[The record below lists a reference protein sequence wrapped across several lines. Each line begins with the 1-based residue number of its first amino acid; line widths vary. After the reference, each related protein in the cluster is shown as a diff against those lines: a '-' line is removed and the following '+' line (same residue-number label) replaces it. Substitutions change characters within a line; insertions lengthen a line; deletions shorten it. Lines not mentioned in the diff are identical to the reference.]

1 MSRKGYLTCC
11 RIALSTFLMLVGLW
25 KPILAQGIPDPA
37 RNDSLKVL
45 PLEVFYNRVLEYH
58 PVVQQAALLSE
69 EAERQIMEARGIF
82 DPKLEST
89 FDRKVFKDQHY
100 FTNWTSELKIP
111 VLINTDL
118 KVGYEQNTGY
128 YLNDQKRVP
137 EEGLLYAG
145 IGVALGQGLFTDS
158 RRIGIRL
165 AGLNQ
170 TAADAERVKLLNKLL
185 FEAAKDY
192 WNWSLA
198 WYQLQINQEGVALAE
213 VRFRAIKESVE
224 AGDAAAIDSVE
235 AKITFQ
241 SRQVELAQSQV
252 DYRNAVL
259 QLGLYLWDEEGKPLR
274 PGSRLIP
281 ETIWEI
287 EEVPLQSLEALSDLA
302 GRQHPEIRK
311 LENKLQQLEVEER
324 LFRELLKPMINLNY
338 NYLNVPRN
346 AFDEISYTYTK
357 NYKLGVD
364 FSFPLLLRK
373 ERAKLQLNRI
383 KQQRTHLDISL
394 SQRQINYALQQAY
407 NDFLT
412 LRSILSEQQEIVRN
426 YERMLEGEAE
436 RFRAGESS
444 LFLVNQRENK
454 LLEAR
459 LKLVSLAAKYK
470 KARAAVTWAAGVN
483 GPDLGI
489 DMPFDQG
496 TNP

>member
-1 MSRKGYLTCC
+1 MSEKSFFSVCKLAFGVL
-11 RIALSTFLMLVGLW
+11 LWGGLW
-25 KPILAQGIPDPA
+25 SPSLAQEVPNAA
-37 RNDSLKVL
+37 RADSLKVL

-58 PVVQQAALLSE
+58 PVIKQAALLTE
-69 EAERQIMEARGIF
+69 EAERQIMEARGVF
-82 DPKLEST
+82 DPKLESD
-89 FDRKVFKDQHY
+89 FDRKVFKDQNY
-100 FTNWTSELKIP
+100 FTTWTSELKIP

-118 KVGYEQNTGY
+118 KVGYERNYGK
-128 YLNDQKRVP
+128 YLNPQKNVP
-137 EEGLLYAG
+137 DDGLLYAG
-145 IGVALGQGLFTDS
+145 ISVAVGQGLFTDS

-170 TAADAERVKLLNKLL
+170 TVADAERVKLLNKLL

-198 WYQLQINQEGVALAE
+198 WYELQINQEGVELALI
-213 VRFRAIKESVE
+213 RFQAIKEGVE

-235 AKITFQ
+235 AKITLQ
-241 SRQVELAQSQV
+241 SRQVELAQSRL
-252 DYRNAVL
+252 DYRNALL
-259 QLGLYLWDEEGKPLR
+259 QLRLYLWDEEGNPLM
-274 PGSRLIP
+274 PGARLVP
-281 ETIWEI
+281 ESIWEL
-287 EEVPLQSLEALSDLA
+287 EEDALQPLEVLAELA

-324 LFRELLKPMINLNY
+324 LFRELLKPLINVNY
-338 NYLNVPRN
+338 NYLSMPGSM
-346 AFDEISYTYTK
+346 FEELSYTYTK

-383 KQQRTHLDISL
+383 KQQRTQLDL
-394 SQRQINYALQQAY
+394 VVSQRQINYALQQAY

-412 LRSILSEQQEIVRN
+412 LRVILREQREIVNN
-426 YERMLEGEAE
+426 YERMLEGEVE

-459 LKLVSLAAKYK
+459 LKLASLAAKYK
-470 KARAAVTWAAGVN
+470 KARAAVTWAAGIN

-489 DMPFDQG
+489 EMPFDQG
-496 TNP
+496 TNR